1 MGSFNDSLDSL
12 KSSSVSII
20 AFEVECLLCPDFFK
34 ETSPNCSISRS
45 VSISSNLLG
54 DLLEKFLFVY
64 YSLVA
69 SEAESNSS
77 INFYLNALRYYV
89 KSILLFPLL
98 F

>member
-1 MGSFNDSLDSL
+1 MGSFNDSLESL

-20 AFEVECLLCPDFFK
+20 AFEVECLLWPDFFK
-34 ETSPNCSISRS
+34 ETRPNCSISRS

-54 DLLEKFLFVY
+54 DLLDKFLFVY
-64 YSLVA
+64 YSIVA